1 MMSTLRKPL
10 ITEKSTAHGEKLGQ
24 FGFIVDKT
32 ATKPQIIKDIEAMYS
47 VDVTGI
53 STMLYFGKVKS
64 RNTKK
69 GLFTGRKP
77 AFKKAVVTLKDGQTI
92 DFFQNI

>member
-1 MMSTLRKPL
+1 MSILKKPL
-10 ITEKSTAHGEKLGQ
+10 ITEKSTAHSEKLGQ
-24 FGFIVDKT
+24 FGFLVEKS
-32 ATKPQIIKDIEAMYS
+32 ATKPQIIKAIQTLYS

-53 STMLYFGKVKS
+53 STMVYAGKTKS

-69 GLFTGRKP
+69 GLFVGRKP
-77 AFKKAVVTLKDGQTI
+77 SFKKAIVTLKDGQSI